1 MMNTPPLHFSVVGIP
16 LSRPE
21 IVDFLMPPQREA
33 KGAWLYTVGQR
44 PLPAAESAWIR
55 QLQANPAPTVDDLL
69 AIDDPHG
76 HLTFTRTS
84 RLVPVEFLA
93 ESNFLTR
100 DLGGW
105 VANYFAT
112 IGLPADVPDDPILRH
127 RETLQEY
134 GENIRYFGANSA
146 QVAARL
152 ESEMGLTVNEVV
164 QAFCCLHKVRRR
176 LLLSE
181 PVPHVGRIAYVER
194 VYKEIATGNNFASV
208 GKRPLPDLLLYDELM
223 GQLVLLELTRRSA
236 MAWGDERETAVIGD
250 WQQAQ
255 TAKNG
260 LLLMLKGEYLVGR
273 HRRSAILIAPEL
285 GVVIKQPGPEPYHEI
300 GLGAK
305 FEMGRKENWPYITND
320 GSLVTSRGRLRL
332 ILEENL
338 VPRISDAFGY
348 SMQFSSFFGLTIE
361 TYVHG
366 PTVQDVVLGDHSR
379 LNEELYEEIVLHQ
392 QTCELMGIENG
403 DWHAPNFVVR
413 ASDGEIVHVDWG
425 AARPLRDDEYTP
437 KAIQSR
443 VNQVNN
449 MAFSFKDEGLAAR
462 LMQLHHDL
470 TTDETRMTNL
480 RQRAQKLAAGH

>member
-1 MMNTPPLHFSVVGIP
+1 MTNTPPIHFSVVGIP
-16 LSRPE
+16 LSRPG
-21 IVDFLMPPQREA
+21 IVDFLMPPPPEA
-33 KGAWLYTVGQR
+33 RGAWLYTVGQR
-44 PLPAAESAWIR
+44 PLPATESAWIR
-55 QLQANPAPTVDDLL
+55 QLQTNPTPTIDDLL

-84 RLVPVEFLA
+84 RLVPVEFLD
-93 ESNFLTR
+93 EPNFLTR

-112 IGLPADVPDDPILRH
+112 IGLPADIPNDPILRH

-134 GENIRYFGANSA
+134 GDRIRYFGADSA

-152 ESEMGLTVNEVV
+152 ESEVGLNVHGVV
-164 QAFCCLHKVRRR
+164 QAVCCLHKVRRR

-194 VYKEIATGNNFASV
+194 VYKEIATGRNFADV
-208 GKRPLPDLLLYDELM
+208 EGRPLPDLLLYDELM
-223 GQLVLLELTRRSA
+223 GQLVLLELTRRA
-236 MAWGDERETAVIGD
+236 AVAWGGERETAVIGD
-250 WQQAQ
+250 WQQTQ
-255 TAKNG
+255 TKKNG

-285 GVVIKQPGPEPYHEI
+285 GVVIKQPGPEPHHEI

-305 FEMGRKENWPYITND
+305 FEMGRKENWPYLTND

-348 SMQFSSFFGLTIE
+348 DMQFSSLLGLTIE
-361 TYVHG
+361 PYVHG
-366 PTVQDVVLGDHSR
+366 PTVQDVVLGDHNR
-379 LNEELYEEIVLHQ
+379 LNRELYEEIVLHQ
-392 QTCELMGIENG
+392 QTCEWMGIENG

-437 KAIQSR
+437 AAIQSR

-449 MAFSFKDEGLAAR
+449 MAFSFKDKGLATR
-462 LMQLHHDL
+462 LMQLHNDL
-470 TTDETRMTNL
+470 TTDETRMANL
-480 RQRAQKLAAGH
+480 RQRAQKLADRK